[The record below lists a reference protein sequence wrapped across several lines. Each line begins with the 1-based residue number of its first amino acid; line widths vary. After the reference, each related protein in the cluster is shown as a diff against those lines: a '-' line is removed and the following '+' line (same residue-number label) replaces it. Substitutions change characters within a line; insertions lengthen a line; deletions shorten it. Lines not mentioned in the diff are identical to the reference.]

1 MFTVEN
7 NIQKRENLE
16 NAKKVVAE
24 FKERLS
30 TKVRKQKKLD
40 IIEKQDFKRERLL
53 EKYMVKMLDR

>member
-1 MFTVEN
+1 M
-7 NIQKRENLE
+7 
-16 NAKKVVAE
+16 AE